1 MPYDVLPGRLQIQ
14 QRVMRKTRARN
25 GVINSPA
32 TNCPDQLC
40 ERQRRKPMPKPN
52 KYAHLAEQA
61 RQREAKLK
69 AAYEEARELGQVP
82 KPTKMQPSS
91 CGAPLPTVQEWV
103 RPGSKMDKLR
113 KKQEA
118 RVAKVAR
125 QKNEGRLL
133 SEYDKR
139 RRAEKAKELAA
150 KQAAMERR
158 RSEQIYDECLDAVE
172 QEDIQAAREE
182 INRDR
187 R

>member
-1 MPYDVLPGRLQIQ
+1 
-14 QRVMRKTRARN
+14 
-25 GVINSPA
+25 
-32 TNCPDQLC
+32 
-40 ERQRRKPMPKPN
+40 MPKPN

-82 KPTKMQPSS
+82 KPSKMQPSS

-125 QKNEGRLL
+125 QRNEERLL
-133 SEYDKR
+133 SQHRKR
-139 RRAEKAKELAA
+139 QEAQAK
-150 KQAAMERR
+150 KQAAEAERR
-158 RSEQIYDECLDAVE
+158 RSEQIYDECLEAVE
-172 QEDIQAAREE
+172 QQDIETAREE
-182 INRDR
+182 INRDLR